1 MQCSDAFENHI
12 SIYFWWFWEAFG
24 SFWAP
29 KVNILGSESDTENMS
44 GFYAENEHPSGGTPP
59 FLTWARCVWAL
70 TKHTFYKKNGLP
82 PAREAKIG
90 IVDFQWSLESE
101 YIHFPSTTS

>member
-1 MQCSDAFENHI
+1 MRSKTTFPYIFA
-12 SIYFWWFWEAFG
+12 WFWEAFG

-59 FLTWARCVWAL
+59 
-70 TKHTFYKKNGLP
+70 LP
-82 PAREAKIG
+82 PLGALRLRADET
-90 IVDFQWSLESE
+90 
-101 YIHFPSTTS
+101 HFP